1 MPKTLSEETERLK
14 RVWER
19 EAPTYLLGTR
29 VNNGKRCTEVDAK
42 TGY

>member
-1 MPKTLSEETERLK
+1 MLGGIIWELSWQSSEN
-14 RVWER
+14 
-19 EAPTYLLGTR
+19 TYLLGTR